1 MSAIKYFMTVPYE
14 CIFNDVKQY
23 VALHGQCLKLKKQ
36 YRQRRKDFDALLDSW
51 DNISDKEKKCCDEV
65 FTEMFG
71 NKKTKTISCCL
82 FLDSLGLCQDKV
94 CKFSMLNRNYQDL
107 VHAYYK
113 LKNTRQDFWTQK
125 FEKVK

>member
-36 YRQRRKDFDALLDSW
+36 DRQRRKDFDALLDSW

-82 FLDSLGLCQDKV
+82 FLDS
-94 CKFSMLNRNYQDL
+94 F
-107 VHAYYK
+107 
-113 LKNTRQDFWTQK
+113 T
-125 FEKVK
+125 